1 MPTSFE
7 ITPEHIE
14 TMVAI
19 VAEYGFRILYALAI
33 FLIGRFISKRI
44 INALKGLMEKR
55 NVDQALIT
63 FLGSVIYYAFMAVI
77 LLAALSKVG
86 VETTSF
92 IAMLGAAGLAV
103 GLALQGSLSNFAAG
117 ILIIL
122 FRPFRVG
129 NFIEGGGAMGSVKE
143 INMLVTVL
151 ATPDNKMVI
160 VPNSAIMSA
169 NIVNFNGYPTRRVDL
184 TFGISYDDDFE
195 KAKAILTDI
204 VVKHP
209 KVLADPAPTIRMMTH
224 AESSIN
230 IVVRPWVSGADY
242 WAVYYDITEQVKAR
256 FDAEGISIPY
266 PQRDVHV
273 YTIDKAKEG
282 ALVQ

>member
-1 MPTSFE
+1 MPESFE

-14 TMVAI
+14 AI
-19 VAEYGFRILYALAI
+19 VAVGAQYGLRILYALAI
-33 FLIGRFISKRI
+33 FFIGRFVIKRI
-44 INALKGLMEKR
+44 VGAMRGLMER
-55 NVDQALIT
+55 RAVDAALIS
-63 FLGSVIYYAFMAVI
+63 FLSSIAYYALLAVV

-129 NFIEGGGAMGSVKE
+129 NFIEGGGATGTVKE
-143 INMLVTVL
+143 ISMLVTVL

-160 VPNSAIMSA
+160 VPNSAIMGA
-169 NIVNFNGYPTRRVDL
+169 TITNFNGYATRRIDFV
-184 TFGISYDDDFE
+184 FGIGYEDDFE
-195 KAKAILTDI
+195 QAKTILTDI
-204 VVKHP
+204 ISKHP
-209 KVLADPAPTIRMMTH
+209 KVLADPAPNIRVTAH

-230 IVVRPWVSGADY
+230 IVARPWVNGADY
-242 WAVYYDITEQVKAR
+242 WAVYFDIMEQVKAR
-256 FDAEGISIPY
+256 FDEEGITIPY
-266 PQRDVHV
+266 PQRDVHLHTV
-273 YTIDKAKEG
+273 EKKS
-282 ALVQ
+282 